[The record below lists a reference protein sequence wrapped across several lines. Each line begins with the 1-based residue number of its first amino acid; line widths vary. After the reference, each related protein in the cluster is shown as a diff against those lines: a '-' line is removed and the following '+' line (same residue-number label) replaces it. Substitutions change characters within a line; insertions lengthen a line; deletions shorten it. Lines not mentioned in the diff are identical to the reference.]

1 MGRPVP
7 VFQVV
12 SDVPAKGARSK
23 ALVISWPPLHT
34 KNSKHQAH
42 GFIPVGFSLLGDD
55 GMQDLIAPHGG
66 LQEPV
71 DRMVPAAEVE
81 SVRREAASLKKVP
94 ISDADL
100 SSLYRFGDGG
110 LSPLTGPMD
119 GQTFNRVLEQEV
131 MLQDGKPYAWTIPIS
146 FPVDKALA
154 ATLKTG
160 ETVALVDG
168 KQAVVGTLRIS
179 DIFPFNKAKY
189 LQSVYATARTDHP
202 GGHMVLG
209 DPRDVMLGGE
219 VRVLPPPKH
228 PEYGQFVLSP
238 RETRALFRQRGWKR
252 VVAFQTRNPLHRA
265 HEYALVAGMERLTRA
280 GHFTGAVLNPLV
292 GETKGDDVDA
302 ATRMRTYKALID
314 NKALGQGDKDE
325 ELWKKTGY
333 DFTDHLLLLGLDI
346 KMFYAGPKEAIM
358 HSIYRQ
364 NFGFTDIII
373 GRKHADAPYDDG
385 KDIWDGLAA
394 QRKFDELKGDLKIQP
409 VKVGFAAFYEE
420 LGRVG
425 LVDECA
431 PKGYKQVS
439 ISGRELREKLR
450 AGELPDARIMRPE
463 TAKILIER
471 MRVK

>member
-1 MGRPVP
+1 MP
-7 VFQVV
+7 
-12 SDVPAKGARSK
+12 
-23 ALVISWPPLHT
+23 
-34 KNSKHQAH
+34 
-42 GFIPVGFSLLGDD
+42 
-55 GMQDLIAPHGG
+55 DLIAPHGG

-71 DRMVPAAEVE
+71 DRMVPAAE
-81 SVRREAASLKKVP
+81 AASIRQQAGGLKRVP
-94 ISDADL
+94 VSDADL
-100 SSLYRFGDGG
+100 SSLHRFGDGG

-119 GQTFNRVLEQEV
+119 EATFNRVLDEEV
-131 MLQDGKPYAWTIPIS
+131 IVHAGSKYAWTIPIS
-146 FPVDKALA
+146 FPVDKAMA
-154 ATLKTG
+154 ATLKRG
-160 ETVALVDG
+160 ETVALVNSKNDI
-168 KQAVVGTLRIS
+168 VGTMRIS

-189 LQSVYATARTDHP
+189 IQSVYATPRTDHP
-202 GGHMVLG
+202 GGATVMN
-209 DPRDVMLGGE
+209 DPREMLLGGE
-219 VRVLPPPKH
+219 VRVLPQPRH

-265 HEYALVAGMERLTRA
+265 HEYALVVGMERLTRS
-280 GHFTGAVLNPLV
+280 GHLTGAVLNPLV

-325 ELWKKTGY
+325 DLWKKVGY
-333 DFTDHLLLLGLDI
+333 DFTDQLILLGLDI

-358 HSIYRQ
+358 HAIYRQ

-425 LVDECA
+425 LVDDWA

-450 AGELPDARIMRPE
+450 AGVLPDARIMRPE

-471 MRVK
+471 MRTA

>member
-1 MGRPVP
+1 MPH
-7 VFQVV
+7 
-12 SDVPAKGARSK
+12 
-23 ALVISWPPLHT
+23 L
-34 KNSKHQAH
+34 
-42 GFIPVGFSLLGDD
+42 FS
-55 GMQDLIAPHGG
+55 PHGG
-66 LQEPV
+66 LAEPV
-71 DRMVPAAEVE
+71 DRMVPVDAAADF
-81 SVRREAASLKKVP
+81 RRQAASLKRVQV
-94 ISDADL
+94 SDADL

-110 LSPLTGPMD
+110 LSPLSGPMNKAMFD
-119 GQTFNRVLEQEV
+119 RVLEEEV
-131 MLQDGKPYAWTIPIS
+131 VGVNGQKYAWTIPIS
-146 FPVDKALA
+146 FPVDKGQA
-154 ATLKTG
+154 AGLKIA
-160 ETVALVDG
+160 ETVALTNS
-168 KQAVVGTLRIS
+168 KNEIVGTLTIN
-179 DIFPFNKAKY
+179 DIFAFDKSRY
-189 LQSVYATARTDHP
+189 IQGVYGTTRVDHP
-202 GGHMVLG
+202 GGNMMMS
-209 DPRDVMLGGE
+209 DPREMLLGGE
-219 VRVLPPPKH
+219 VRVLPQPKH

-238 RETRALFRQRGWKR
+238 RETRALFRKRGWR
-252 VVAFQTRNPLHRA
+252 RIVAFQTRNPLHRA

-302 ATRMRTYKALID
+302 ATRMRTYKALIE
-314 NKALGQGDKDE
+314 NKALGQGDKDD
-325 ELWKKTGY
+325 ELWRKAGY
-333 DFTDHLLLLGLDI
+333 DFTDNLILLGLDI

-358 HSIYRQ
+358 HAIYRQ

-409 VKVGFAAFYEE
+409 VKIGFAAFYEE

-450 AGELPDARIMRPE
+450 GGVLPDPRIMRPE

-471 MRVK
+471 MRAN